1 MEFTTFVSFF
11 TLGLFIYVFFGIRS
25 LSESHRSLI
34 ASHDS
39 CYELLNSFEYE
50 LNSIKTTL
58 HTIGNE
64 INEQIELNKQSNL
77 MKDDLRALEARIQ
90 ALNDHLAAVSTCA
103 KEEACEPSTAEKIK
117 ARKKKL

>member
-1 MEFTTFVSFF
+1 MEITNFLSFF
-11 TLGLFIYVFFGIRS
+11 SLALFIYIAFSIRS
-25 LSESHRSLI
+25 LNESNRSLI

-39 CYELLNSFEYE
+39 CWDLLKSFDYELR
-50 LNSIKTTL
+50 SIKTTMY
-58 HTIGNE
+58 TIGNE

-77 MKDDLRALEARIQ
+77 TKDDLRALEARIQ
-90 ALNDHLAAVSTCA
+90 ALNDHLAAVSTCT

>member
-1 MEFTTFVSFF
+1 MEITTFVSFL
-11 TLGLFIYVFFGIRS
+11 TLGLFTYIFFSIRT
-25 LSESHRSLI
+25 LQELHRSLI

-39 CYELLNSFEYE
+39 CWDLLKSFDYELG
-50 LNSIKTTL
+50 SIKTTM

-64 INEQIELNKQSNL
+64 INEQIELNKQSTL

-90 ALNDHLAAVSTCA
+90 ALNDHLAAVSTCT